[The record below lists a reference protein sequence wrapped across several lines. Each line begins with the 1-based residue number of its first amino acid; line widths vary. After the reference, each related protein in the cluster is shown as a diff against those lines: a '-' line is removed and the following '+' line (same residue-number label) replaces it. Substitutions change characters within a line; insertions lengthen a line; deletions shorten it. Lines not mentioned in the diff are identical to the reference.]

1 MPEQAMAEPLTKQ
14 CPDCAEQVLQA
25 ARKCRFCSY
34 RFDRAQGGRAAF
46 ATDLLRS
53 LRKDTR
59 DATLT
64 DVLAD
69 WGTALSAGEE
79 VEFFRLTDIDER
91 PGYLLVTNERLVF
104 FERTGR
110 KDHEKLFEYPLAA
123 VTPSYSRGT
132 LRGPRLR
139 LLGRGWEHVVRSSS
153 RADLRRL
160 AGCLADAAA
169 PGRRGAGHG
178 AAEH

>member
-1 MPEQAMAEPLTKQ
+1 MAQVTNAEIARRLKEIRTLMEFAGEPFFKFM
-14 CPDCAEQVLQA
+14 AYE
-25 ARKCRFCSY
+25 
-34 RFDRAQGGRAAF
+34 RAAETVENT
-46 ATDLLRS
+46 AP
-53 LRKDTR
+53 
-59 DATLT
+59 LT

-91 PGYLLVTNERLVF
+91 PGYLLVTNERLMF

-169 PGRRGAGHG
+169 PGRRGAGQG